1 MYITYVTECEGW
13 VREVGGVT
21 FRESSCNGIVTI
33 KDVCSGGLFTVAEP
47 LCKVVGVSGVA

>member
-1 MYITYVTECEGW
+1 MTECEGW